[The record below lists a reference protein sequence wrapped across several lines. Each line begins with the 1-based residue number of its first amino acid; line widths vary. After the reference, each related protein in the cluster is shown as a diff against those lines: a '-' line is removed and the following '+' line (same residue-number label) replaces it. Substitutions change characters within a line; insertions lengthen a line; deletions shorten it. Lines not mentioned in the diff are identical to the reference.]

1 MRLRLRRPRELATA
15 LRDRARREPR
25 DVEDY
30 LAQNRPE
37 WRALAEADPGDA
49 ADILEYLGDDA
60 AVELIADLR
69 PEEAAGIIDDI
80 RDDLVVDVLEQLS
93 AEEAAGILD
102 AMPVDDAADALG
114 TLDDEL
120 QERLLDAMDNATPVR
135 QLLTYPPDS
144 AGGLMTT
151 RVATLPIGITAG
163 EAIEVVRRLHE
174 ELEDLLYVYVVEDD
188 SRLMGVLSFR
198 DLVFNRPGAGI
209 DEVMVARPV
218 TVTPET
224 DREAVAELAER
235 YNLFAIPVVDDSGR
249 LLGAVE
255 TEAVIESIRQ
265 EASEDFAAA
274 VGAGA
279 EETVYTDVLTSL
291 RNRTPWMLV
300 NLILG
305 LLVALALERNT
316 DVLREFDELGALMP
330 IVALLGGNAGAQSLA
345 VIIRALATDDVPRN
359 EVPGI
364 VGRQATIGLVN
375 GLLLGMLSGGIGVL
389 FGSVE
394 FGFLM
399 FVAATANV
407 LIATVAG
414 TVIPLTFRALGR
426 DPALASNIFLTLISD
441 LVGFGGFLA
450 VATVLLA

>member
-1 MRLRLRRPRELATA
+1 MRLRLRRPRELAA
-15 LRDRARREPR
+15 SLRERARREPR

-37 WRALAEADPGDA
+37 WRALAEADPADA
-49 ADILEYLGDDA
+49 ADILEYLGDEA
-60 AVELIADLR
+60 AVDLIADLR
-69 PEEAAGIIDDI
+69 PSQAAGIIDDI
-80 RDDLVVDVLEQLS
+80 RDDLMVDVLETLPSDQ
-93 AEEAAGILD
+93 AAGILD
-102 AMPVDDAADALG
+102 AMPADDAADALG
-114 TLDDEL
+114 TLDSELADE
-120 QERLLDAMDNATPVR
+120 LLDAMASEEPVR
-135 QLLTYPPDS
+135 RLLSYPSDS

-151 RVATLPIGITAG
+151 EVATLPVGITAG

-188 SRLMGVLSFR
+188 RTLVGVLSFR
-198 DLVFNRPGAGI
+198 DLVFNRPGVGV
-209 DEVMVARPV
+209 DEVMVPAPV
-218 TVTPET
+218 SVTPET
-224 DREAVAELAER
+224 DREAVAELTER
-235 YNLFAIPVVDDSGR
+235 YNLFAVPVVDSTGK
-249 LLGAVE
+249 LMGAVE

-279 EETVYTDVLTSL
+279 EETVYTEVLQSL
-291 RNRTPWMLV
+291 RNRTPWLVV
-300 NLILG
+300 NLVLG
-305 LLVALALERNT
+305 VLVALVLERNT

-345 VIIRALATDDVPRN
+345 VIIRALATDDVPPN

-364 VGRQATIGLVN
+364 LGRQATIGLINGVFL
-375 GLLLGMLSGGIGVL
+375 GLLAGVIGL
-389 FGSVE
+389 FFGSVE

-399 FVAATANV
+399 LAAATANV
-407 LIATVAG
+407 LIATLAG
-414 TVIPLTFRALGR
+414 TLIPLAFRALGR

-450 VATVLLA
+450 MATILLG